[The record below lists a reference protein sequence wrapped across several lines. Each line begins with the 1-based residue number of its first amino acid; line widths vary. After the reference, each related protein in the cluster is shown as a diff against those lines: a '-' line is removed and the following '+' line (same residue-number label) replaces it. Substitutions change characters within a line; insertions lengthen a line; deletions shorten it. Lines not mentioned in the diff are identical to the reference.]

1 MNINEVPQ
9 DKKNFKDGDKAPK
22 KVMYVTTQ
30 DGSYTQTQ
38 SAGWEAENLALEQ
51 AWEEIETQLQ
61 EEKIL
66 VQENKVSPISYYM
79 KKNRMDIPILAS
91 YVSMWQWRVKRHL
104 KPTVFKS
111 LSDSIL
117 KKYADAF
124 NISIEELK
132 NVD

>member
-1 MNINEVPQ
+1 
-9 DKKNFKDGDKAPK
+9 
-22 KVMYVTTQ
+22 
-30 DGSYTQTQ
+30 
-38 SAGWEAENLALEQ
+38 
-51 AWEEIETQLQ
+51 
-61 EEKIL
+61 
-66 VQENKVSPISYYM
+66 
-79 KKNRMDIPILAS
+79 
-91 YVSMWQWRVKRHL
+91 MWQWRVKRHL